1 MSIHVIDS
9 LLKRYTKCTF
19 FRSLKLYTFLYF
31 RINYNLVLL
40 LPEILPG
47 KWFISGPGLAA
58 SLKVGCFNPRYTWK
72 WPEGFLKILPR
83 HHCKRLWFIWS
94 WALAFFNSPQIIFM
108 CSQDWESQAHAHCS
122 PMPMTH
128 VLPPSNNPSLWKIS
142 EINKG
147 PNINYPSPQTFPF
160 FCLSLAT
167 SLFFLLKHFT
177 RKQHTLLKA
186 SSSERQEIPYLPA
199 SG

>member
-1 MSIHVIDS
+1 MYHFSQRYYQENGLFLGLVWLPLSRMVVSTPDTHEND
-9 LLKRYTKCTF
+9 LKD
-19 FRSLKLYTFLYF
+19 
-31 RINYNLVLL
+31 
-40 LPEILPG
+40 
-47 KWFISGPGLAA
+47 
-58 SLKVGCFNPRYTWK
+58 
-72 WPEGFLKILPR
+72 FLKILPR
-83 HHCKRLWFIWS
+83 HHCKRFWFIWS

-108 CSQDWESQAHAHCS
+108 CSQEWESQAHAHCS

-128 VLPPSNNPSLWKIS
+128 VLPPSNNSSLWKIS
-142 EINKG
+142 EINEG

-167 SLFFLLKHFT
+167 SLFFFLLKHFT
-177 RKQHTLLKA
+177 RKQQTLLKA